1 MKRQALAD
9 KVMVLGVDGL
19 DPRFTRKLIDAGK
32 LPALKKLSE
41 QGAQRHDLVLLGS
54 NPTVTP
60 PQWTTLAVGCH
71 PNVHGITQFHKHNPD
86 NFEKTLYNV
95 DSRNCKA
102 EPIWNCTAEAGKKT
116 LVLHWPG
123 SSWPPTSDSE
133 NLYVVDGTSPGAVGM
148 STMQID
154 SEIIFGATVDTD
166 MTSFMPR
173 AVTDAVEPCVI
184 RGLNLDEADENT
196 RIKGAGKLV
205 EKGAG
210 GSMYIYDAHGG
221 YSIPDGGINLSYDA
235 AKSKIKDASGWEQAP
250 VDAKECIVVSYGG
263 LVRRPALILK
273 NEDGVYDHVEVYKSK
288 KETTPLA
295 TLYKYKMVYGIV
307 DDGYDAYNDD
317 RKTTAGRN
325 MMLLDIAEDGTSIK
339 IFLSAAYDLEY
350 DGVFHPKYLHKALI
364 ENAGPFPP
372 SCQFWKPDYD
382 LFESMLGCWDG
393 VADWMS
399 RAIHYM
405 VDKEGIEAVF
415 SHYHAV
421 DLEGHTIVR
430 YLADHGRSRYTPDVY
445 EEWMTR
451 IYQQTDN
458 YIATF
463 LHYLDEG
470 WTIIVTSDHGLVS
483 PEHEPGTLGDM
494 CGTLII
500 PEMEKLGYTVMKK
513 DENGNNTKEVDWSKT
528 RAVAQQGNDI
538 FINLKGKNG
547 GRGIVDPADKYELEE
562 QIMTDLYGLRDEKT
576 GKRVIALALRN
587 KDAIQLGYGGETAGD
602 IFYATAEGY
611 QFDHCDAL
619 SSSWGVHETSVSP
632 IFIAA
637 GKGLKKGFET
647 DRVIR
652 QIDVAPTISILLGC
666 RFPAQC
672 EGAPAYQIFEEEI

>member
-1 MKRQALAD
+1 MKREALSE

-32 LPALKKLSE
+32 MPSFKKLTE

-60 PQWTTLAVGCH
+60 PQWTTLAVGCN
-71 PNVHGITQFHKHNPD
+71 PNVHGITQFFLHNSD
-86 NFEKTLYNV
+86 DFTVTDYNI

-102 EPIWNCTAEAGKKT
+102 EPVWNCTAEAGKKT

-133 NLYVVDGTSPGAVGM
+133 NLYVVDGTSPGSVGM

-154 SEIIFGATVDTD
+154 SEIIFGATEDTD

-173 AVTDAVEPCVI
+173 AVTDAAEPCIV
-184 RGLNLDEADENT
+184 RGLNLDENENNE
-196 RIKGAGKLV
+196 RIIGAGKLV
-205 EKGAG
+205 ENG
-210 GSMYIYDAHGG
+210 GSTSIVLDANDG
-221 YSIPDGGINLSYDA
+221 YSIPLGGINLSYDA
-235 AKSKIKDASGWEQAP
+235 SKSKVKSASGWAQSPE
-250 VDAKECIVVSYGG
+250 DAKECTIVSYGG

-273 NEDGVYDHVEVYKSK
+273 NAQGIYDHVEVYRSK
-288 KETTPLA
+288 KETKPLA
-295 TLYKYKMVYGIV
+295 VLYKYKMVYGIV
-307 DDGYDAYNDD
+307 DDGFKNED
-317 RKTTAGRN
+317 KTTAARN
-325 MMLLDIAEDGTSIK
+325 MMLLDIAEDGSNVK
-339 IFLSAAYDLEY
+339 IFLSAAYDLTY
-350 DGVFHPKYLHKALI
+350 DGVFHPKYLHKALL

-372 SCQFWKPDYD
+372 SCQFWRPDYD
-382 LFESMLGCWDG
+382 LFESMWQCWTG
-393 VADWMS
+393 VANWMS
-399 RAIHYM
+399 RTMHYM
-405 VDKEGIEAVF
+405 IEKEGIEVIF

-451 IYQQTDN
+451 IYQQTDD
-458 YIATF
+458 YIGSF

-500 PEMEKLGYTVMKK
+500 PEMEELGYTVMIK
-513 DENGNNTKEVDWSKT
+513 DKNGNNTREVDWSKT

-538 FINLKGKNG
+538 FINLKGRNG
-547 GRGIVDPADKYELEE
+547 GRGIVDPKDKYELEE
-562 QIMTDLYGLRDEKT
+562 QIMTDLYSLRDEKT
-576 GKRVIALALRN
+576 GKRKIALALRN
-587 KDAIQLGYGGETAGD
+587 KDAALLGYGGPTAGD

-619 SSSWGVHETSVSP
+619 STSWGVHETSVSP

-637 GKGLKKGFET
+637 GAGLKKGYET

-652 QIDVAPTISILLGC
+652 QVDVAPTIAVLLGC

-672 EGAPAYQIFEEEI
+672 EGAPVYQIFEEEI